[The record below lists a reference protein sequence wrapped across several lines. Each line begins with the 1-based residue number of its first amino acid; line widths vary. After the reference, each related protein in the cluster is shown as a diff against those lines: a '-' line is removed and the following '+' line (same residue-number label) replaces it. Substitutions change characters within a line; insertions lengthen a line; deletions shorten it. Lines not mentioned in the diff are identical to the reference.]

1 MLPPNAKEANAKK
14 LKAHKQIKSH
24 STMER
29 LLAKITFQN
38 ALKVVDLS
46 RKQLVATKLQQAV
59 VTCMSNEKDAYLH
72 LLLRQRP
79 GRVIVFCNAISCLRR
94 LAPP

>member
-46 RKQLVATKLQQAV
+46 RKQLVATKLQQAG
-59 VTCMSNEKDAYLH
+59 LGFG
-72 LLLRQRP
+72 LGLGLRL
-79 GRVIVFCNAISCLRR
+79 GLGLGLGLRLELPTLTLTLTR
-94 LAPP
+94 RWCPP